1 MVVLEE
7 KEQLYWEKNATK
19 GLKRAERENNFSK
32 FIMSTIVLLY
42 IIGAVLGTLLVIVSA
57 IVDIKNGMPLESS
70 MFIAYAAYLGG
81 PTATSIIFY
90 AWKSK
95 AENVLKI
102 GQSFKAEEDCEK
114 TIEVMEIISKMGDM

>member
-1 MVVLEE
+1 M
-7 KEQLYWEKNATK
+7 
-19 GLKRAERENNFSK
+19 
-32 FIMSTIVLLY
+32 
-42 IIGAVLGTLLVIVSA
+42 
-57 IVDIKNGMPLESS
+57 MPLESS

-102 GQSFKAEEDCEK
+102 GQSFKIEEEYEK
-114 TIEVMEIISKMGDM
+114 TIEAGKDSDEKLFESLERWMK